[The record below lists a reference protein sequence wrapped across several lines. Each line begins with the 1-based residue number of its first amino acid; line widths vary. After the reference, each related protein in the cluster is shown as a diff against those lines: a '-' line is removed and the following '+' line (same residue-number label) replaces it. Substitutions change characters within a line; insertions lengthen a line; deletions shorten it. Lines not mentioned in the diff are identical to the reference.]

1 MTSAECLLTA
11 QRLATARFA
20 DATLPRKKACHDN
33 PTGAFCCYSKLPVSC
48 VHHHHQVERASFS
61 QQQFESPITTAH
73 RSINLQ
79 EHTPETRLKR
89 ELPRQRQTADTRLTD
104 FPAPAAATRA
114 RKVSPES
121 WHRKASAH
129 HQKTSFPAQ
138 DVNARNPESE
148 AEDTVPDATYGSPSL
163 ERPLNSWSP
172 LLDVATARSAMCR
185 SVSARLSRFDGLP
198 RTGTRCA
205 SRSRQPILR

>member
-89 ELPRQRQTADTRLTD
+89 ELPRQRQRLSRARLTHL
-104 FPAPAAATRA
+104 PHPGAHTRA
-114 RKVSPES
+114 RLGKVSMSRVPRE
-121 WHRKASAH
+121 HRAPYKSRKGFWRRPDMGPPVAPVLL
-129 HQKTSFPAQ
+129 SFDYWGA
-138 DVNARNPESE
+138 NN
-148 AEDTVPDATYGSPSL
+148 
-163 ERPLNSWSP
+163 
-172 LLDVATARSAMCR
+172 
-185 SVSARLSRFDGLP
+185 
-198 RTGTRCA
+198 
-205 SRSRQPILR
+205 